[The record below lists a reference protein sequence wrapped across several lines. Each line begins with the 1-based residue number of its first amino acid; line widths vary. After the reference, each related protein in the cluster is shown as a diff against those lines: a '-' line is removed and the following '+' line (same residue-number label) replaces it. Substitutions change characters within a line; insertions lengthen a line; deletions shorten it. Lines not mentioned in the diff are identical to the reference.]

1 MIESHT
7 ALSQQDLRADPAK
20 ILGVFFFYF
29 QASSQQNLQAGTLLP
44 TASSGDAELAVGQG
58 HLLAQPRVME
68 HRLLLLS
75 AARKDSQ
82 PKAIKTL
89 NACTK

>member
-7 ALSQQDLRADPAK
+7 ALSQQDLRADPAE
-20 ILGVFFFYF
+20 ILGFFFYF

-44 TASSGDAELAVGQG
+44 TASSGDAELGVGQG